1 MIQKR
6 RKLVIPMHTS
16 YDPNLPATRRR
27 ELMICDCVLARM
39 VENGEIESWLP
50 MSAEDVE
57 FLDSRVKEI
66 LGLPP
71 EQEPRYLDDYVF

>member
-1 MIQKR
+1 
-6 RKLVIPMHTS
+6 
-16 YDPNLPATRRR
+16 
-27 ELMICDCVLARM
+27 M
-39 VENGEIESWLP
+39 VEKGEIKPWLP

-71 EQEPRYLDDYVF
+71 EQKPRYLDDYVFQTGRPKSSAP

>member
-1 MIQKR
+1 MIEKR
-6 RKLVIPMHTS
+6 RKLITPIM
-16 YDPNLPATRRR
+16 TR
-27 ELMICDCVLARM
+27 DCVLARM
-39 VENGEIESWLP
+39 VEKGEIKPWLP

-71 EQEPRYLDDYVF
+71 EQKPRYLDDYVFQTGRPKSSAP